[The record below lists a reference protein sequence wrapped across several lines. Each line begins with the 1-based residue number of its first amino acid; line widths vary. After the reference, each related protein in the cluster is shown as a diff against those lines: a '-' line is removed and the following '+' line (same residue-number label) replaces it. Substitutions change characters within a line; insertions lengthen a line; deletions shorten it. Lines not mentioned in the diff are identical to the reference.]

1 MKTNLG
7 TPEERR
13 ARKLARREKQ
23 RAANVERAL
32 KMHSSRLACPAASH
46 KASPLLP
53 DCNIGCSGW
62 FYWHWRQSLYPDD
75 LPTKDWFSH
84 YAAHFR
90 TVELNAPFY
99 SWPTVNTVK
108 AWLRQ
113 VESRDF
119 VYTLGTTVMP
129 VRSGTQGN
137 WHVSCKTGNG
147 SQLNGDS

>member
-1 MKTNLG
+1 
-7 TPEERR
+7 
-13 ARKLARREKQ
+13 
-23 RAANVERAL
+23 
-32 KMHSSRLACPAASH
+32 MHSSRLACPAASH

-137 WHVSCKTGNG
+137 WHVS
-147 SQLNGDS
+147 